1 MPTITTCECNQM
13 NLLWITMITDVK
25 SEIKHSFALFPSCLW
40 LLFCDVHSIYLIRMG
55 VCEAAKDRAALFHK
69 ISDSSPTKRVMKCP
83 LKIGCIQSVQKP
95 IEFCVKNT
103 SVIFRLLLTRHQMIT
118 TTEATVQ
125 FLSRNHF
132 HGSRYCQAFHIFFVL
147 RLTPSSPSK

>member
-25 SEIKHSFALFPSCLW
+25 FEIKHSLALFPSCLW
-40 LLFCDVHSIYLIRMG
+40 LLFCDVHGIYLIRMG
-55 VCEAAKDRAALFHK
+55 VCEAAKDRAVLFHK
-69 ISDSSPTKRVMKCP
+69 ISDSSPTKQVMKCP

-103 SVIFRLLLTRHQMIT
+103 SVIFRLLLTRH
-118 TTEATVQ
+118 
-125 FLSRNHF
+125 
-132 HGSRYCQAFHIFFVL
+132 
-147 RLTPSSPSK
+147 